1 MSARGKD
8 PAGEGSVT
16 CVQQRSVAD
25 NPIFAKVKSWLGRK
39 KLTGACVSDVHSHVR
54 HFKQQAQNF
63 FSRASSCSVR
73 PLLGM
78 AGGTIIKRRLIM
90 L

>member
-1 MSARGKD
+1 MERMTTVVALDRQHMTLGLPGIGGGLHRGRRGGDGPAR
-8 PAGEGSVT
+8 S
-16 CVQQRSVAD
+16 S
-25 NPIFAKVKSWLGRK
+25 
-39 KLTGACVSDVHSHVR
+39 HSHVR
-54 HFKQQAQNF
+54 HFMQQAQNF
-63 FSRASSCSVR
+63 FARASSCSVR

>member
-1 MSARGKD
+1 VNPGR
-8 PAGEGSVT
+8 
-16 CVQQRSVAD
+16 RSVSSGRGECTAAPEGLRRLIED
-25 NPIFAKVKSWLGRK
+25 DDTLMFAISSSR
-39 KLTGACVSDVHSHVR
+39 R
-54 HFKQQAQNF
+54 RNF
-63 FSRASSCSVR
+63 FSRSSSCSVR

>member
-1 MSARGKD
+1 MGVAVADDRLEAAVINGAEGDGDTRAHDPESHAPK
-8 PAGEGSVT
+8 PAGM
-16 CVQQRSVAD
+16 
-25 NPIFAKVKSWLGRK
+25 PSWIQMI
-39 KLTGACVSDVHSHVR
+39 HSHVR

-63 FSRASSCSVR
+63 FARASSCSVR

>member
-1 MSARGKD
+1 MASFEVSLPIPDRLSLPTKSLASSNRGHQ
-8 PAGEGSVT
+8 ALES
-16 CVQQRSVAD
+16 
-25 NPIFAKVKSWLGRK
+25 I
-39 KLTGACVSDVHSHVR
+39 HSHVR

-63 FSRASSCSVR
+63 FARASSCSVR

>member
-1 MSARGKD
+1 MRSGIAV
-8 PAGEGSVT
+8 EVT
-16 CVQQRSVAD
+16 AADRDRLHAIVANRNSPQD
-25 NPIFAKVKSWLGRK
+25 
-39 KLTGACVSDVHSHVR
+39 SHVR

-63 FSRASSCSVR
+63 FARASSCSVR

>member
-1 MSARGKD
+1 VLDS
-8 PAGEGSVT
+8 
-16 CVQQRSVAD
+16 
-25 NPIFAKVKSWLGRK
+25 I
-39 KLTGACVSDVHSHVR
+39 HSHVR

-63 FSRASSCSVR
+63 FARASSCSVR

>member
-1 MSARGKD
+1 MGLRIAVGGGDGEGDAGAHAPHSHASA
-8 PAGEGSVT
+8 PAGIPRRIQPSE
-16 CVQQRSVAD
+16 
-25 NPIFAKVKSWLGRK
+25 F
-39 KLTGACVSDVHSHVR
+39 R

-63 FSRASSCSVR
+63 FARASSCSVR

>member
-1 MSARGKD
+1 MGFDRKPSSFSWNANKRAAALL
-8 PAGEGSVT
+8 AGFGLYFASRLLGLSGPHSF
-16 CVQQRSVAD
+16 RS
-25 NPIFAKVKSWLGRK
+25 I
-39 KLTGACVSDVHSHVR
+39 HSHVR

-63 FSRASSCSVR
+63 FARASSCSVR